1 MSRQSVKQDEKPAL
15 KPKPSIRNI
24 NNNNIVIIYLKY
36 IFLNK
41 YFIIKNIDTKDYLCK
56 IQNTGIQ
63 SSGQI

>member
-15 KPKPSIRNI
+15 KPKPVIRNI
-24 NNNNIVIIYLKY
+24 NNNNKVIIYLKY

-56 IQNTGIQ
+56 I
-63 SSGQI
+63 